1 MSLRPSAQDQKEQ
14 KDKKKQRRK
23 MVRAKKK
30 ERTKEAFA
38 ALKALKEKC
47 KQKAEVNAV
56 DRPAD
61 TIDVNRPNAVAAHAG
76 VKPWGCSP
84 PLLRIE
90 LLASKS
96 SSPVKLQREQ
106 TARHNIIHQL
116 VVVFYNPIQW
126 VLWFTVP

>member
-38 ALKALKEKC
+38 ALKALKER
-47 KQKAEVNAV
+47 KAEANAV

-61 TIDVNRPNAVAAHAG
+61 TIDVNRPDAVAAHAG
-76 VKPWGCSP
+76 VKAESP
-84 PLLRIE
+84 TRKRKGAE
-90 LLASKS
+90 
-96 SSPVKLQREQ
+96 
-106 TARHNIIHQL
+106 
-116 VVVFYNPIQW
+116 
-126 VLWFTVP
+126 

>member
-38 ALKALKEKC
+38 ALKALKE
-47 KQKAEVNAV
+47 QKAEANAV

-61 TIDVNRPNAVAAHAG
+61 TIDVECCSVHFAACTFPKFCAHFRGFARRVAA
-76 VKPWGCSP
+76 
-84 PLLRIE
+84 
-90 LLASKS
+90 
-96 SSPVKLQREQ
+96 
-106 TARHNIIHQL
+106 
-116 VVVFYNPIQW
+116 
-126 VLWFTVP
+126 